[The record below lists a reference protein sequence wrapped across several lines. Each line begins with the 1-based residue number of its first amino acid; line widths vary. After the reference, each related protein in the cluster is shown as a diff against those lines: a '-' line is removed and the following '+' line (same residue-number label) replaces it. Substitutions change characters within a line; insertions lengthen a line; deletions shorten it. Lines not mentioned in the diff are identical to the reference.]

1 MKARG
6 ANHIS
11 TTDVGLNRIRYPNPV
26 LAMGTRTKN
35 PGSPGRKRCGL
46 GVGPAT
52 SRSGAEAKALS
63 PPPGKYGRK
72 AET

>member
-6 ANHIS
+6 AN
-11 TTDVGLNRIRYPNPV
+11 RIRY
-26 LAMGTRTKN
+26 

-52 SRSGAEAKALS
+52 SRPGAEAKALS

-72 AET
+72 AEKLATADVSSVYLKELAGEHHKA